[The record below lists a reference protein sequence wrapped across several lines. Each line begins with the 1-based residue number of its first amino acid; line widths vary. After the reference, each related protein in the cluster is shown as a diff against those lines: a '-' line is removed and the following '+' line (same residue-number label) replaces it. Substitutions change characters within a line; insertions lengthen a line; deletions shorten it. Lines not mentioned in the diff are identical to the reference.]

1 MIGRL
6 NDLLIVCTAA
16 GWPGRR
22 TGPPEQG
29 QEVAEKRAL
38 LPRKDSWP
46 RVALRVGCSAQA
58 RLIET
63 ENGAELPVFPFEVQD
78 PIQRSKVE
86 ALPQRISSHS
96 ARPQQPLWSGG
107 GAGTV
112 SGGEPL
118 GLSSDRE
125 LQRNCKGRAGLF
137 RRPFS
142 APGSARPAP
151 SPPGPRRS
159 PRAGARA
166 GSSAEVGGPQ

>member
-22 TGPPEQG
+22 TGQPEQG

-58 RLIET
+58 RLMET

-112 SGGEPL
+112 SGGEPV
-118 GLSSDRE
+118 GLSSD
-125 LQRNCKGRAGLF
+125 QNCRGIARAGL
-137 RRPFS
+137 
-142 APGSARPAP
+142 GSSEGPSLHPDLLGRHQATLGLAEVHEPAP
-151 SPPGPRRS
+151 E
-159 PRAGARA
+159 RAAA
-166 GSSAEVGGPQ
+166 QK